1 MPRDGFATPSAGLA
15 IVCPPLFLSFHSYY
29 AILFDLELHTSFGQ
43 SKVFCLTRVF
53 EPMTT
58 KYYSHHLL
66 ITIISGYSNWSI
78 MKGQSGVF
86 KNNLDSLKLFSNGQ
100 SRSSYRYW
108 CSHGQKNENDQ
119 KLWCFSLPLSLLAS
133 PSSQYVISF
142 LIYKSTT
149 MFILPLLARSRQSET
164 GHFLWPLKTNSKVRK
179 KPYSMPQWHHHFFGI
194 TRTFLLPCSLA
205 PERGCCDHT
214 FSPDPNSP
222 QCALFE
228 NESLLEIERTVWSW
242 KTRHSLSSQW
252 L

>member
-1 MPRDGFATPSAGLA
+1 MLIHASGWLCHPLGGISNCLS
-15 IVCPPLFLSFHSYY
+15 PPVSVISFLLCYSME
-29 AILFDLELHTSFGQ
+29 LELHTSFGQ

-53 EPMTT
+53 EPMTK
-58 KYYSHHLL
+58 KYHSHRLL

-119 KLWCFSLPLSLLAS
+119 KLWCFSLPFSLLAS

-149 MFILPLLARSRQSET
+149 MFILPLLARSRQSRT

-194 TRTFLLPCSLA
+194 TRTFLLRCSLA
-205 PERGCCDHT
+205 PEWGFCDPICLILTHYGECCSKVMV
-214 FSPDPNSP
+214 F
-222 QCALFE
+222 
-228 NESLLEIERTVWSW
+228 
-242 KTRHSLSSQW
+242 
-252 L
+252 